1 MAIIIDT
8 NFVIY
13 LIKHKIA
20 DQAREMGRLVLPSTV
35 EEELKKPT
43 LGSDERRYA
52 SAALALLDSWKVEIV
67 PAEGRSVDDSILN
80 LAKSLK
86 KEGKDVQVATLD
98 EALISRLNK
107 IGIRTVGIK
116 RGKLVSKA

>member
-1 MAIIIDT
+1 MAIILDT

-20 DQAREMGRLVLPSTV
+20 DQARELGRLVLPSTV

-52 SAALALLDSWKVEIV
+52 SAALELLDSWKVEKI
-67 PAEGRSVDDSILN
+67 PAEGRSVDDSVLN
-80 LAKSLK
+80 LAKGLK
-86 KEGKDVQVATLD
+86 KEGKEILVATLD
-98 EALISRLNK
+98 AGLARKLGKE
-107 IGIRTVGIK
+107 GIRTVGIK
-116 RGKLVSKA
+116 RGKIVSAK